1 MTRML
6 RMAWMRWSMAL
17 VCALAGAA
25 QAEVVVRDDR
35 GATVKLPAPP
45 QRVITLL
52 PSLTESVCALGWCD
66 RLVGTDR
73 HSNWPASVAALP
85 KLGGMDDAQVERIA
99 ALRPDV
105 VLAARATRVVD
116 RLESL
121 GLRVVVLEPSSQAET
136 RRVVATLATLLGR
149 PEQGA
154 VLWARIDQQVQRA
167 AARVPVALRGQKV
180 YFEVDAAPYAAG
192 STSFLGELLT
202 QLGLGNIVPPALG
215 PFPKLNPEFI
225 VKAQPDLVMAVER
238 NLRDMPRRPGW
249 ATLKALQTGRTCA
262 FEATRYDMLVR
273 PGPRLGDAA
282 ELIADCLQA
291 LPAQP
296 PVERRAP

>member
-1 MTRML
+1 MSRG
-6 RMAWMRWSMAL
+6 RWWLALWLAL
-17 VCALAGAA
+17 VVGFAR
-25 QAEVVVRDDR
+25 AEVSVRDDR
-35 GATVKLPAPP
+35 GATIRLAAPP
-45 QRVITLL
+45 QRIVTLL
-52 PSLTESVCALGWCD
+52 PSLTETVCALGFCE

-73 HSNWPASVAALP
+73 YSNWPASVPALP
-85 KLGGMDDAQVERIA
+85 KLGGMDDTQVERLV

-105 VLAARATRVVD
+105 VLAARSTRAVE

-121 GLRVVVLEPSSQAET
+121 GLTVVVLEPRSQAEA
-136 RRVVATLATLLGR
+136 RRTVATIATLMGR

-167 AARVPVALRGQKV
+167 AARVPAALRGQKV
-180 YFEVDAAPYAAG
+180 YFEVDSAPYAAG

-238 NLRDMPRRPGW
+238 NLRDMSRRPGW
-249 ATLKALQTGRTCA
+249 STLKALQTGRTCA
-262 FEATRYDMLVR
+262 FEATRYEMLVR
-273 PGPRLGDAA
+273 PGPRLGEAA
-282 ELIADCLQA
+282 ELVADCLQA
-291 LPAQP
+291 LPP
-296 PVERRAP
+296 